1 MELHPV
7 GVSGILAVLGDAIS
21 EETGARVA
29 ALSAAVRDAHLSGV
43 TEMIPAYASLLIKY
57 DPFLTDY
64 AALADRLRELERHI
78 SSSAAQEGRIVDIPV
93 CYGGKY
99 GEDLPFVARHAGL
112 SEKDVIALH
121 AGRTYRIYM
130 LGFLPA
136 FRIWA
141 GWIRA
146 CLPRGWI
153 RRAQASPPVLSA
165 SADSRR
171 ASTRW
176 NPPAAGS

>member
-112 SEKDVIALH
+112 SEKDVIALRLSCMTVLTNLPVPN
-121 AGRTYRIYM
+121 GLIYSKTGKLTCSLFSKCYKPALM
-130 LGFLPA
+130 LH
-136 FRIWA
+136 
-141 GWIRA
+141 
-146 CLPRGWI
+146 
-153 RRAQASPPVLSA
+153 
-165 SADSRR
+165 D
-171 ASTRW
+171 
-176 NPPAAGS
+176 

>member
-1 MELHPV
+1 M
-7 GVSGILAVLGDAIS
+7 GDAIS

-121 AGRTYRIYM
+121 AGGWQLIGRTPLTLFSSSQPLPYAAGDRIRFVPI
-130 LGFLPA
+130 GEGEFEA
-136 FRIWA
+136 
-141 GWIRA
+141 
-146 CLPRGWI
+146 I
-153 RRAQASPPVLSA
+153 RRKEEARVHGA
-165 SADSRR
+165 
-171 ASTRW
+171 
-176 NPPAAGS
+176 